1 MAMLDL
7 LIVGILASVAGAL
20 TGLAAAY
27 WFLMQRGLDENAAV
41 QVEPADPF
49 VSAEIDQAAVR
60 WATEKGRPE
69 AAGVMADKLHMLYG
83 LARRR
88 RPR

>member
-1 MAMLDL
+1 MLVL
-7 LIVGILASVAGAL
+7 FLVGILASVAGAL
-20 TGLAAAY
+20 TGLATAY
-27 WFLMQRGLDENAAV
+27 WFLMQRGLSKSSAV

-49 VSAEIDQAAVR
+49 VAAEIDQAAAR
-60 WATEKGRPE
+60 WATQKGRPE